1 MAVIKTD
8 FNVMNLPMAIERN
21 NPIPLDSTAVWYDYN
36 EMHIYAME
44 NPTAYVGQILSLGLV
59 SCSFC

>member
-21 NPIPLDSTAVWYDYN
+21 NPIPLDSSAVWYDYN
-36 EMHIYAME
+36 EMITYAKE
-44 NPTAYVGQILSLGLV
+44 NPTAYVG
-59 SCSFC
+59 